1 MSNQLSYLAKE
12 IATVKMKMPKA
23 EAAALMQRETDEKI
37 DDLEAKMERK
47 LDMLK
52 QQLFEFED
60 QVVGADT
67 KKPMRS
73 RIDELY

>member
-1 MSNQLSYLAKE
+1 M
-12 IATVKMKMPKA
+12 KMKMPKT
-23 EAAALMQRETDEKI
+23 EALQLNFKDTDEKI
-37 DDLEAKMERK
+37 DDLEAKFERK
-47 LDMLK
+47 LEMIK

>member
-1 MSNQLSYLAKE
+1 
-12 IATVKMKMPKA
+12 MKMPKA
-23 EAAALMQRETDEKI
+23 ETAALMFAEANEKI
-37 DDLEAKMERK
+37 DDLEAKLERK
-47 LDMLK
+47 LEMIK

-73 RIDELY
+73 RIDELYQIIKYIEQV